1 MPVVARRFAGI
12 CVYVPCPFHRLVS
25 ILIFQ
30 SPDLHPPYRTQLL
43 GSDIRLPCICY
54 ILASFFGGFDASADI
69 VVDNGLDL
77 QDLPIIYVTPIREG
91 DATCILYVDWNII
104 GSILR

>member
-1 MPVVARRFAGI
+1 MPFSSI
-12 CVYVPCPFHRLVS
+12 SFHLDFPVS
-25 ILIFQ
+25 GS
-30 SPDLHPPYRTQLL
+30 SPTLSNPITWFGYPATLHLL
-43 GSDIRLPCICY
+43 HSCI
-54 ILASFFGGFDASADI
+54 FFGGFDASADI